1 VHELPAATHGDR
13 MTTRVFRF
21 TVVGVIYIISAVIHR
36 MAVELFAPES
46 PLHALASDGTA
57 VMNGAARA
65 DLWFQILS
73 IWIPLLAMGGVT
85 AWLLVTEYR
94 TQTITA
100 ARQRPPR

>member
-1 VHELPAATHGDR
+1 

-46 PLHALASDGTA
+46 PLHDLASSGTA

-73 IWIPLLAMGGVT
+73 IWLPLFAMGGISLW
-85 AWLLVTEYR
+85 ALSAEYK